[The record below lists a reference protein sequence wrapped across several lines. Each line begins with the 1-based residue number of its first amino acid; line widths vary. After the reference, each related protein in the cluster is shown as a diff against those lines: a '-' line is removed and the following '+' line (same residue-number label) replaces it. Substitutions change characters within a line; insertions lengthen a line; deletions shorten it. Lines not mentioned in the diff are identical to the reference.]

1 MRTQR
6 GRNSQRP
13 RTGKR
18 CSGNV
23 PNEFALL
30 VWQARVLHLA
40 HRLHEQDAI
49 KPFELND
56 TRFVDL
62 KRRKDGPRQALTC

>member
-1 MRTQR
+1 MRPRR
-6 GRNSQRP
+6 GRNSR
-13 RTGKR
+13 RRRAGKK

-30 VWQARVLHLA
+30 VWQARVLHLT

-62 KRRKDGPRQALTC
+62 TRRKDGPRHA